1 MVAGGKGGEQ
11 IVGSGSVQQV
21 GGQLAVPDD
30 AAAPAACSH
39 GSGVEG
45 GGIEY
50 IQRYFGVIQQGDQLL
65 LGEGIHG
72 GVLHGVP
79 GLRLHDRALFAQ
91 NGGACGHQIVAGRL
105 CGQGRNGCVHLRQ
118 GIRVLFRN
126 DAVQPEPGDEGLDL
140 QLLHQT
146 DSGGLVALGHL
157 VGPFRCVDGSI
168 GADGAQRVA
177 EVGILPA
184 GQQIFPLPGLD
195 DRAVQMVVH
204 AVQGAEVLD
213 QGHGGLFA
221 DALHTR
227 NVVGGVAHQALH
239 LDELLGLDAV
249 LFVDGIQI
257 HGLRFAAAHGAGGQQ
272 HGGGL
277 AHQLQAVAVSR
288 GQKAV
293 VPAGL
298 AGSGQRAQNVV
309 GLPALCRYLAVA
321 QVGEQFF
328 QDGHLLGQLVRHG
341 VAGALVAGIHFVA
354 EGGVLQIEGHGHLVG
369 LTLPEQG
376 IHNIQKAEDGIGIAA
391 VLGGQ
396 QLDAV
401 KGTVGNA
408 VAVND
413 Q

>member
-1 MVAGGKGGEQ
+1 M
-11 IVGSGSVQQV
+11 
-21 GGQLAVPDD
+21 
-30 AAAPAACSH
+30 
-39 GSGVEG
+39 
-45 GGIEY
+45 
-50 IQRYFGVIQQGDQLL
+50 
-65 LGEGIHG
+65 
-72 GVLHGVP
+72 
-79 GLRLHDRALFAQ
+79 
-91 NGGACGHQIVAGRL
+91 
-105 CGQGRNGCVHLRQ
+105 
-118 GIRVLFRN
+118 
-126 DAVQPEPGDEGLDL
+126 
-140 QLLHQT
+140 
-146 DSGGLVALGHL
+146 
-157 VGPFRCVDGSI
+157 
-168 GADGAQRVA
+168 A

-184 GQQIFPLPGLD
+184 GQQIFPLTGLD
-195 DRAVQMVVH
+195 ERAVQMVVH

-221 DALHTR
+221 DALHAR

-239 LDELLGLDAV
+239 LDELLGLNAV

-309 GLPALCRYLAVA
+309 GLPALCRYLTVA

-341 VAGALVAGIHFVA
+341 VAGALVAVIHFVA

>member
-1 MVAGGKGGEQ
+1 M
-11 IVGSGSVQQV
+11 
-21 GGQLAVPDD
+21 
-30 AAAPAACSH
+30 
-39 GSGVEG
+39 
-45 GGIEY
+45 
-50 IQRYFGVIQQGDQLL
+50 
-65 LGEGIHG
+65 
-72 GVLHGVP
+72 
-79 GLRLHDRALFAQ
+79 
-91 NGGACGHQIVAGRL
+91 
-105 CGQGRNGCVHLRQ
+105 
-118 GIRVLFRN
+118 
-126 DAVQPEPGDEGLDL
+126 
-140 QLLHQT
+140 
-146 DSGGLVALGHL
+146 
-157 VGPFRCVDGSI
+157 
-168 GADGAQRVA
+168 A

-184 GQQIFPLPGLD
+184 GQQVFPLTGLD

-213 QGHGGLFA
+213 QSHGGLFA

-227 NVVGGVAHQALH
+227 DVVGGVAHQALH
-239 LDELLGLDAV
+239 FDELLGLNAI

-277 AHQLQAVAVSR
+277 THQLQAVAVSR

-309 GLPALCRYLAVA
+309 GLPAFCRYLAVA

-341 VAGALVAGIHFVA
+341 VAGALVAVVHFVA

>member
-30 AAAPAACSH
+30 AAAPAACGH

-45 GGIEY
+45 SRIEY
-50 IQRYFGVIQQGDQLL
+50 IQRYFGVVQQGDQLL

-91 NGGACGHQIVAGRL
+91 NSGACGHQIVAGRL

-118 GIRVLFRN
+118 GIGVLFRN

-184 GQQIFPLPGLD
+184 GQQVFPLTGLD

-221 DALHTR
+221 DALHAR

-239 LDELLGLDAV
+239 LDELLGLNAV

-272 HGGGL
+272 HGSGL

-298 AGSGQRAQNVV
+298 AGSGQR
-309 GLPALCRYLAVA
+309 
-321 QVGEQFF
+321 
-328 QDGHLLGQLVRHG
+328 
-341 VAGALVAGIHFVA
+341 
-354 EGGVLQIEGHGHLVG
+354 
-369 LTLPEQG
+369 
-376 IHNIQKAEDGIGIAA
+376 
-391 VLGGQ
+391 
-396 QLDAV
+396 
-401 KGTVGNA
+401 
-408 VAVND
+408 
-413 Q
+413 